1 MSQQLEPLNLK
12 VTGSAQGLAA
22 ALGRGESEVA
32 KFAKNVE
39 AKLSNIQASIPSI
52 EKIGASIATGFA
64 GFKVFEAFKLASSA
78 EQAAVAF
85 EVLTG
90 SVAESSKMLEQMR
103 ALAAATPLS
112 FAGLQE
118 NAKVMLAFGVSVK
131 DVIANLETLGDISG
145 GDTEKMKSLTLA
157 FSQSA
162 AAGRLMGQDLLQMIN
177 AGFQPLEEISKKT
190 GKSMFELK
198 KEMEAGLI
206 SFDMVREAFIAATEE
221 GGRFYKMM
229 DKQATTLAGS
239 IGITVDGIQQ
249 LSASMA
255 AVFAPAVKDAV
266 AQSTLL
272 IDSMSKLKA
281 VEVQSAVAI
290 GASVAAF
297 AAVASVAPRVVAAVG
312 AITKSMSLLQ
322 AFSGPKGWIT
332 LGLSLSAAAGAAYAV
347 DSAMNKYQASL
358 GEATRKSIEANG
370 AQNAL
375 AETAKVL
382 EGAVSKAAIAME
394 KMAATGL
401 SFGTASKV
409 AADMAKLK
417 ADLQGAEKAAAALNA
432 ELARSAKVEGY
443 AKTLNQLQNAKVIVD
458 GLQEKLARGKL
469 AGRESEALSSGQAAQ
484 LKEQLAI
491 MADAQL
497 KMAKLKQE
505 LGGNVGGRS
514 AEAINKDL
522 EVTRKLIADLKTES
536 DSLGGS
542 LEKNKGYWEAQA
554 AAARKA
560 FELPI
565 EKAKAQMES
574 LNEAVK
580 QGGLEMDV
588 YVRAAKSIKD
598 EFTKAVEAKK
608 ELAKP
613 VQFSAA
619 VTKGSAADIQDRFRY
634 RVSEAGQQQSKLQEE
649 GNRILN
655 RLDMGIQKLIS
666 KAGASPTASIA

>member
-1 MSQQLEPLNLK
+1 MAQQLEPLNLK
-12 VTGSAQGLAA
+12 VTGSAQGLAM
-22 ALGRGESEVA
+22 ALGKSESEVA

-39 AKLSNIQASIPSI
+39 AKLSSIQATIPSL
-52 EKIGASIATGFA
+52 EKIGASIASGFA
-64 GFKVFEAFKLASSA
+64 GMKVFDAFKLASSA

-90 SVAESSKMLEQMR
+90 SVAESAKLLEEMR
-103 ALAAATPLS
+103 TLAAATPLN

-131 DVIANLETLGDISG
+131 DVMANLETLGDISG
-145 GDTEKMKSLTLA
+145 GNSEKMKSLTLA

-162 AAGRLMGQDLLQMIN
+162 AAGRLMGQDLLQMVN

-190 GKSMFELK
+190 GKSMAELK

-255 AVFAPAVKDAV
+255 AVFVPSLKDAV
-266 AQSTLL
+266 AQSALL
-272 IDSMSKLKA
+272 VDSMRKFNA
-281 VEVQSAVAI
+281 VEVQSVVAI

-312 AITKSMSLLQ
+312 AITKSMAILQ

-332 LGLSLSAAAGAAYAV
+332 LGLSLTAAAGAAYAV

-375 AETAKVL
+375 ADSAKAI

-401 SFGTASKV
+401 NSATANNTAAQV
-409 AADMAKLK
+409 ALLK
-417 ADLQGAEKAAAALNA
+417 ANLKQAEEAAAKLNA
-432 ELARSAKVEGY
+432 ELARNTKVEGY
-443 AKTLNQLQNAKVIVD
+443 AKTLNDLQNTQAAADKIID
-458 GLQEKLARGKL
+458 RIRASQIGLSWITITGGEKKQLEELMKTID
-469 AGRESEALSSGQAAQ
+469 AAQ
-484 LKEQLAI
+484 LR
-491 MADAQL
+491 
-497 KMAKLKQE
+497 MAKLREE
-505 LGGNVGGRS
+505 LGGDVSGRS

-522 EVTRKLIADLKTES
+522 EATRKLVADLKTES

-542 LEKNKGYWEAQA
+542 LAKNEEYWKAQA

-565 EKAKAQMES
+565 DKAVAQMEA
-574 LNEAVK
+574 LNETLK
-580 QGGLEMDV
+580 QGGLEMEI
-588 YVRAAKSIKD
+588 YAKAAAAIKD
-598 EFTKAVEAKK
+598 EFSKAVEAKK

-634 RVSEAGQQQSKLQEE
+634 RVSEAAQQQTKLQEE
-649 GNRILN
+649 GNQILN
-655 RLDMGIQKLIS
+655 RLDQGIQKLIS
-666 KAGASPTASIA
+666 KTGASPVASIA